1 MSGLILHLEE
11 DGRRV
16 SEGAQSFEG
25 DGLQPVRKSEVRV
38 GALAPEGILLSAH
51 ETLTTND

>member
-38 GALAPEGILLSAH
+38 GALAPEGILFSAH